1 MNLPMNQKLVV
12 AKRGWG
18 GMDWE
23 FRISRCKLLYIEW
36 INNKVGL
43 TVQHCAACLV
53 TQSCL
58 TLCDPMAYSPPGSSV
73 HGDSPGRN
81 TGVGSHSFLQGILPT
96 QGSNPGLL
104 HCRWILYHLSH
115 QGNPPQHRELLIINI
130 VSVLIN
136 HNGKEYEKEYKYN

>member
-58 TLCDPMAYSPPGSSV
+58 TLCNPIDYSPPGSSV
-73 HGDSPGRN
+73 HGIFPGN
-81 TGVGSHSFLQGILPT
+81 DTGVVAISSSRGSSQP
-96 QGSNPGLL
+96 
-104 HCRWILYHLSH
+104 RD
-115 QGNPPQHRELLIINI
+115 
-130 VSVLIN
+130 
-136 HNGKEYEKEYKYN
+136 